1 MVPIDTLEQLET
13 SELEWF
19 VGKQNYFYDHFD
31 DKEDMIERRVTLPEG
46 KDVFKIIE
54 YSLQKMLESP
64 NTYALIYRLNAV
76 ELAIAITYADDEG
89 RYRFHIG
96 SDTLLG
102 IPSIFFLQNSAIYK
116 HELSLKILLLHQNGL

>member
-13 SELEWF
+13 SELQWF

-89 RYRFHIG
+89 FISVLIHFWVFQA
-96 SDTLLG
+96 S
-102 IPSIFFLQNSAIYK
+102 SSCKSLQFISMSY
-116 HELSLKILLLHQNGL
+116 L